1 MKERWLSI
9 RRKIWLALATAALAC
24 SAGCVHVSKKTNVPA
39 AQIRPL
45 LESNKADLISK
56 YNQQAHAIQ
65 SINAGVTLTPK
76 AGSQYSGVIEEYHEV
91 NGFILAQRPANIRV
105 IGQAPVVKKNIFDM
119 VSDGE
124 TFRIYIPSKNK
135 FITGPDKFEKPAD
148 KPIEN
153 LRPQHLLD
161 AIFWKEIPEGR
172 TVLFDESDDAP
183 NREYVLT
190 VLQRASEGAALEV
203 ESRIHFDRTALNVD
217 EIETFH
223 DGGRLDSIIHFQ
235 DWQPAGDAQYPHT
248 ITVGRPH
255 DDYQLGI
262 RVTKLAVNETIAPE
276 RFHLAQPPGTE
287 LVEVDKLDTKD
298 QGAKP

>member
-1 MKERWLSI
+1 MAAAAV
-9 RRKIWLALATAALAC
+9 LAF
-24 SAGCVHVSKKTNVPA
+24 SGGCAHVSKKTNVPA
-39 AQIRPL
+39 GQIRPL
-45 LESNKADLISK
+45 LEATKADLIAK

-65 SINAGVTLTPK
+65 SINAGLTLTPK
-76 AGSQYSGVIEEYHEV
+76 AGSQYSGVIEDYHEV

-124 TFRIYIPSKNK
+124 TFQIYIPSKNK
-135 FITGPDKFEKPAD
+135 FIVGPDKFEKPAE

-183 NREYVLT
+183 DREYLLT
-190 VLQRASEGAALEV
+190 ILQRTDEGSGLEV
-203 ESRIHFDRTALNVD
+203 ESRIHFDRADLNVD
-217 EIETFH
+217 EIETFRE
-223 DGGRLDSIIHFQ
+223 GGKLDSVIHYQ
-235 DWQPAGDAQYPHT
+235 DWQPAGDATFPHT
-248 ITVGRPH
+248 IAVGRPH
-255 DDYQLGI
+255 DDYQLAI
-262 RVTKLAVNETIAPE
+262 QVTKLTVNTTIAPE

-287 LVEVDKLDTKD
+287 LVDVGKEN

>member
-1 MKERWLSI
+1 LAI
-9 RRKIWLALATAALAC
+9 TAATLALS
-24 SAGCVHVSKKTNVPA
+24 SACVHVSTKTKVAP

-45 LESNKADLISK
+45 LESTKADLIAK

-124 TFRIYIPSKNK
+124 TFHIYIPSKNK
-135 FITGPDKFEKPAD
+135 FITGPAKFEKPAD

-153 LRPQHLLD
+153 LRPQHLVD
-161 AIFWKEIPEGR
+161 ALFWKEIPEGR
-172 TVLFDESDDAP
+172 TVLFGESDDAAD
-183 NREYVLT
+183 REYVLT
-190 VLQRASEGAALEV
+190 VVAASKEPAGLEV
-203 ESRIHFDRTALNVD
+203 ESRIHFDRADLNVS
-217 EIETFH
+217 EIETFREA
-223 DGGRLDSIIHFQ
+223 GKLDSVIHYQ
-235 DWQPAGDAQYPHT
+235 DWQPAGGAQFPHT

-262 RVTKLAVNETIAPE
+262 HITKLTVNETIAPD
-276 RFHLAQPPGTE
+276 RFHLAQPAGTD
-287 LVEVDKLDTKD
+287 LVEVGNDTKQD
-298 QGAKP
+298 QGANP